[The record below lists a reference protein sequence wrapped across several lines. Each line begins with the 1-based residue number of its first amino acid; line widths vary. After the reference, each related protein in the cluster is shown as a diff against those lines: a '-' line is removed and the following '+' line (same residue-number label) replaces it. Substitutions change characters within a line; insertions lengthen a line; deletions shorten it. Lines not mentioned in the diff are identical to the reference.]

1 MRQSWNTNFPFR
13 SVSGQTTRR
22 QVSNER
28 LESESDAIQEIDL
41 IFAASKRN
49 ICAIAFQIWGF
60 PGRGVNRSIGTK
72 RVHEATGYF

>member
-13 SVSGQTTRR
+13 SVSGQATRR

-28 LESESDAIQEIDL
+28 LESESDAIQQEIDL

-60 PGRGVNRSIGTK
+60 PGRGVARETK
-72 RVHEATGYF
+72 VDQ